1 MIIRKSIIFQKSE
14 PKTHFRCLP
23 SEGIFQTAL
32 LGGQSA
38 QRIIVGVVHFS
49 ENIVFLEMT
58 YKIFVF
64 TAYQLRRVCILTIE

>member
-1 MIIRKSIIFQKSE
+1 MIIRKSIIFQKSG

-23 SEGIFQTAL
+23 NEEIFQTAL

-38 QRIIVGVVHFS
+38 QRKIVGVVHFS

-58 YKIFVF
+58 Y
-64 TAYQLRRVCILTIE
+64 